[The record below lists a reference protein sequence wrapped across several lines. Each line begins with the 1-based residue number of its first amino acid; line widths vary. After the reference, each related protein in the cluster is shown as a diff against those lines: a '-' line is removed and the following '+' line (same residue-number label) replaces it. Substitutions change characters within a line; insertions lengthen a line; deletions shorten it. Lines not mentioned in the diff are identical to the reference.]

1 MIVQNA
7 VTKRDDA
14 RSRARELWAK
24 YAAEGRASEWFE
36 AFYREAREG
45 LTAVP
50 WADLAPSTHLCEWHG
65 QTGYDFRGKRCLT
78 VGCGLGDDAEYLAEH
93 GGRVIAFD
101 IAPTAVA
108 WCRERFP
115 SSRVEYTAADLLA
128 PPAEW
133 EQQFDFVFE
142 ANTLQ
147 VLPADLRPQAL
158 KRLAAFLAPHGTLLL
173 VCRGRDASDP
183 EGPMPWPLTREDL
196 RAGLGALDL
205 VTFEEHYDAGDP
217 PVRRFRA
224 VFRR

>member
-1 MIVQNA
+1 
-7 VTKRDDA
+7 VTTRDDA
-14 RSRARELWAK
+14 RSRARELLAQ
-24 YAAEGRASEWFE
+24 YAAEGKASQWFE

-50 WADLAPSTHLCEWHG
+50 WADLAPSRHLCEWHR
-65 QTGYDFRGKRCLT
+65 QTRYDFRDKRCLT

-115 SSRVEYTAADLLA
+115 SSRVEYTTADLLA

-133 EQQFDFVFE
+133 EQHFDFVFE

-147 VLPADLRPQAL
+147 VLPADRRSQAL
-158 KRLAAFLAPHGTLLL
+158 NRLAAFLAPHSTLLL
-173 VCRGRDASDP
+173 VCRGRDAGDP
-183 EGPMPWPLTREDL
+183 PGSMPWPLTREEL
-196 RAGLGALDL
+196 LTGLGIVDFDI
-205 VTFEEHYDAGDP
+205 FEERYDTGDP

-224 VFRR
+224 SVCR